1 MLRARWSRSRSASA
15 HLFGAFAASAG
26 LCLPVTAVAGSEPI
40 ALRYEAS
47 GVCPGE
53 SAFVAWVEA
62 HTRRWTRV
70 PDASAAVRSIHVRVA
85 EGAPEASGSLTVRS
99 AGGGVTER
107 AIGGPTCAEV
117 AEALAVMVAVAIDP
131 RAGSGSSD
139 ADSSGSGSSDA
150 DSSGADSANADSA
163 EAGSSGMASD
173 ERAPRPQ
180 GEETAA
186 PRARRPPSRR
196 SERPA
201 APLAAGRPRF
211 AVDARAETTSAVL
224 RGALPGIGASLA
236 VEPPASAPRSGIRVS
251 DPSVAAG
258 IRQSFTMDRSL
269 RGGSV
274 GFSWTAGHLRLCP
287 LRIVIDARVEVSPC
301 AEANAGSLRASAR
314 GFAEARGTSTFWLDL
329 GASLVST
336 VSLTE
341 KLFLSSTF
349 LVAMPLFRQ
358 PFALASGAPVASV
371 PPLGVLGGLGFGFRM

>member
-15 HLFGAFAASAG
+15 HLFGAFAASAA
-26 LCLPVTAVAGSEPI
+26 LCLPVTAAAAAAGSEPI
-40 ALRYEAS
+40 ALRYETS
-47 GVCPGE
+47 GACPGE
-53 SAFVAWVEA
+53 AAFVAWVEA

-85 EGAPEASGSLTVRS
+85 EGEPEATGSLTVRS
-99 AGGGVTER
+99 AGGDVTER

-139 ADSSGSGSSDA
+139 ADSSGSGSGSSDA
-150 DSSGADSANADSA
+150 ESSDTDSSGAAA
-163 EAGSSGMASD
+163 D

-224 RGALPGIGASLA
+224 RGALPGIGASLT
-236 VEPPASAPRSGIRVS
+236 VEPPASSPRRGIHLA
-251 DPSVAAG
+251 DPSIAAG

-314 GFAEARGTSTFWLDL
+314 GFVEARGTSTFWLDL
-329 GASLVST
+329 GASLFLT

-341 KLFLSSTF
+341 KLFLSSTL

>member
-15 HLFGAFAASAG
+15 HLFGAFAASAA
-26 LCLPVTAVAGSEPI
+26 LCLPVTAAAGSEPI

-85 EGAPEASGSLTVRS
+85 EGAPEATGSLTVRS

-131 RAGSGSSD
+131 RAGSGTSD
-139 ADSSGSGSSDA
+139 SGTSGSGAGTSD
-150 DSSGADSANADSA
+150 
-163 EAGSSGMASD
+163 AGSSGAASD

-186 PRARRPPSRR
+186 PRARRPPARR
-196 SERPA
+196 SERPGA

-224 RGALPGIGASLA
+224 RGALPGIGASLT
-236 VEPPASAPRSGIRVS
+236 VEPPASSPRRGIHLA

-314 GFAEARGTSTFWLDL
+314 GFVEARGTSTFWLDL
-329 GASLVST
+329 GASLFLT

-341 KLFLSSTF
+341 KLFLSSTL